1 MVLRILPSGQK
12 ASAIGL
18 EFHHQIRDSQIPL
31 LLQMGQNTG
40 SEEYFG
46 LSNSVEV
53 SVEFQ
58 GGDHVLASFFP
69 IHKSLGYDIRREEFV
84 ALSELLERN
93 PEK

>member
-1 MVLRILPSGQK
+1 
-12 ASAIGL
+12 
-18 EFHHQIRDSQIPL
+18 
-31 LLQMGQNTG
+31 MGQDTG

-93 PEK
+93 PEKKEKKYVINIFCIENFPNQL

>member
-1 MVLRILPSGQK
+1 
-12 ASAIGL
+12 
-18 EFHHQIRDSQIPL
+18 
-31 LLQMGQNTG
+31 MGQDTG

-93 PEK
+93 PEKYIKSM